1 MPSDF
6 PSGNFLTS
14 GFSENDARG
23 EYISPKEAL
32 PVFLIIECIIE
43 EFFFNKMKLCSSTY
57 NITSIYIFLKIL
69 YLIITTGMSFSKRLK
84 FFSVLG
90 IL

>member
-1 MPSDF
+1 MPWDF

-23 EYISPKEAL
+23 EYISLRDAL

-43 EFFFNKMKLCSSTY
+43 EFFFNEMKLCCSTY
-57 NITSIYIFLKIL
+57 NVTSIYIMLKNIV
-69 YLIITTGMSFSKRLK
+69 SFH
-84 FFSVLG
+84 
-90 IL
+90 